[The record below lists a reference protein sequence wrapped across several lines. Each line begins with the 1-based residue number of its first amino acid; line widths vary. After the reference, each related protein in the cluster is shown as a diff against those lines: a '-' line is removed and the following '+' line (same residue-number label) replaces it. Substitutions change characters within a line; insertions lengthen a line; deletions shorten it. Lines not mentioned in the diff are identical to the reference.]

1 MPGGVGMGM
10 KRLLFFLGVAG
21 VLAIGAAAAAGCVDD
36 RGSTGRSSGPG
47 YPTKV
52 VDAPIDGIEVLIRES
67 APPQYAAVITSG
79 LPSGC
84 AQFAGW
90 EMVQRTDS
98 EIVIR
103 VLNRMPD
110 SDEVACTMIYGT
122 HESTVDLGSDFEPGK
137 TYTLVVNGTRHEFT
151 AR

>member
-1 MPGGVGMGM
+1 M
-10 KRLLFFLGVAG
+10 KRLLFFLSVASL
-21 VLAIGAAAAAGCVDD
+21 LAMGAAAAAGCVDD
-36 RGSTGRSSGPG
+36 RGSTGSGGSTPD
-47 YPTKV
+47 YPTKI
-52 VDAPIDGIEVLIRES
+52 VDAPIDGIEVLIRET

-90 EMVQRTDS
+90 EIVQRTDR

-103 VLNRMPD
+103 VTNRMPD
-110 SDEVACTMIYGT
+110 SDEVACTMVYGT
-122 HESTVDLGSDFEPGK
+122 HESTVDLGSDFESGK

-151 AR
+151 AP

>member
-1 MPGGVGMGM
+1 M
-10 KRLLFFLGVAG
+10 KRLLFFLSVASL
-21 VLAIGAAAAAGCVDD
+21 LAIGAAAAAGCVDD
-36 RGSTGRSSGPG
+36 RGSTGSGGSTPD
-47 YPTKV
+47 YPTKI
-52 VDAPIDGIEVLIRES
+52 VDAPIDGIEVLIRET

-103 VLNRMPD
+103 VTNRMPD

-151 AR
+151 AQ